1 MNLDCTRVL
10 VVDDEPMNLVIIG
23 EFLAETQFEVDAVES
38 GEAAWQALNGER
50 SFDLVLLDR
59 MMPGIDGIEV
69 LRRIRAESRLSDL
82 PVIMQT
88 AAATPNQVREGLQA
102 GAHYYLTKPFEQG
115 ALLAIMRSALEGR
128 RNAKS
133 LRARLETEQNVTP
146 LIRRGGYELR
156 TLDEAQ
162 SLASYLARLCPQPET
177 AAMGLTE
184 LIINAVEHGNL
195 GVSYQEK
202 AALKLEDRWAE
213 EIARRLALPENR
225 DKRVAVDFVRDD
237 KQIAFTVRDQGCGFD
252 WQRYLDFDPDRA
264 FDPNGRGIALA
275 RNLAFASLSYGGNGS
290 QVTAVVALPAA
301 GKSIE

>member
-1 MNLDCTRVL
+1 MNLDCARVL

-23 EFLAETQFEVDAVES
+23 EFLADTQCEVDTVES
-38 GEAAWQALNGER
+38 GEAAWQALNSER

-59 MMPGIDGIEV
+59 MMPGIDGMEV
-69 LRRIRAESRLSDL
+69 LRRIKAESRLSDL

-133 LRARLETEQNVTP
+133 LRTRLETEHNVTP

-156 TLDEAQ
+156 TLNEAQ

-275 RNLAFASLSYGGNGS
+275 RSLAFASLSYGGNGS

>member
-1 MNLDCTRVL
+1 MNMDCARVL
-10 VVDDEPMNLVIIG
+10 VVDDEPMNLAIIEEYLCG
-23 EFLAETQFEVDAVES
+23 SQCEVEAVES
-38 GEAAWQALNGER
+38 GEAAWQALNGDR

-59 MMPGIDGIEV
+59 MMPGIDGMEV
-69 LRRIRAESRLSDL
+69 LRRIKAESRLSDL

-128 RNAKS
+128 RNAES
-133 LRARLETEQNVTP
+133 LRARLRTEQNVTP
-146 LIRRGGYELR
+146 LFRRGGYELR
-156 TLDEAQ
+156 TLEEAQ
-162 SLASYLARLCPQPET
+162 SLASYLGQLCPQPET

-225 DKRVAVDFVRDD
+225 DKRVTVDFVRDD
-237 KQIAFTVRDQGCGFD
+237 NVIAFTVSDQGRGFD
-252 WQRYLDFDPDRA
+252 WQDYLDFDPGRA

-275 RNLAFASLSYGGNGS
+275 RSLAFASLSYAGNGS
-290 QVTAVVALPAA
+290 QVTAVVALSDAA
-301 GKSIE
+301 EPSE

>member
-1 MNLDCTRVL
+1 VNLDCARVL

-23 EFLAETQFEVDAVES
+23 EFLSDTQCEVEAVES
-38 GEAAWQALNGER
+38 GEAAWQALSGQR

-59 MMPGIDGIEV
+59 MMPGIDGMEI
-69 LRRIRAESRLSDL
+69 LRRIKAESRLSDL

-115 ALLAIMRSALEGR
+115 ALLAIMRSALAGR
-128 RNAKS
+128 RNAQS
-133 LRARLETEQNVTP
+133 LRARLQTEQNVTP

-162 SLASYLARLCPQPET
+162 CLASYLGQFCPQPET

-202 AALKLEDRWAE
+202 AVLKLEDRWAE
-213 EIARRLALPENR
+213 EIARRLALPENL

-275 RNLAFASLSYGGNGS
+275 RSLAFASLSYGGNGS

-301 GKSIE
+301 GESIE

>member
-1 MNLDCTRVL
+1 MNMEGARVL
-10 VVDDEPMNLVIIG
+10 AIDDEPMNLAIIR
-23 EFLAETQFEVDAVES
+23 EFLAGSQCEVEAVES
-38 GEAAWQALNGER
+38 GEAAWQTLNGDR

-59 MMPGIDGIEV
+59 MMPGVDGMEI
-69 LRRIRAESRLSDL
+69 LRRIRAESRLNDL

-88 AAATPNQVREGLQA
+88 AAATPIQVREGLQA

-133 LRARLETEQNVTP
+133 LRARLQTEQNVAP
-146 LIRRGGYELR
+146 LFRHGGYELH
-156 TLDEAQ
+156 TLEEAQ
-162 SLASYLARLCPQPET
+162 NLASYLGQLCPQPET

-202 AALKLEDRWAE
+202 AALKREDRWAE

-225 DKRVAVDFVRDD
+225 DKRVTVEFVRDD
-237 KQIAFTVRDQGCGFD
+237 NVIAFTVRDQGRGFD
-252 WQRYLDFDPDRA
+252 WQRYLDFDPARA

-275 RNLAFASLSYGGNGS
+275 RSLAFASLSYAGNGS
-290 QVTAVVALPAA
+290 QVTAVVDLPAA
-301 GKSIE
+301 AEPSG

>member
-1 MNLDCTRVL
+1 MNLDCARVL

-38 GEAAWQALNGER
+38 GEAAWQALNGDR

-59 MMPGIDGIEV
+59 MMPGIDGMEV
-69 LRRIRAESRLSDL
+69 LRRIKADSRLSDL

-128 RNAKS
+128 RNARS
-133 LRARLETEQNVTP
+133 LRTRLETEQNVTP

-162 SLASYLARLCPQPET
+162 CLASYLARLCPQPET

-184 LIINAVEHGNL
+184 LIVNAVEHGNL

-202 AALKLEDRWAE
+202 AALKLADRWAE

-225 DKRVAVDFVRDD
+225 DKRVTVDFVRDD

-275 RNLAFASLSYGGNGS
+275 RSLAFASLSYGGNGS

>member
-1 MNLDCTRVL
+1 MNLDCARVL

-38 GEAAWQALNGER
+38 GEAAWQALNGDR

-59 MMPGIDGIEV
+59 MMPGIDGMEV
-69 LRRIRAESRLSDL
+69 LRRIKADSRLSDL

-128 RNAKS
+128 RNARS
-133 LRARLETEQNVTP
+133 LRTRLQTEQNVTP
-146 LIRRGGYELR
+146 LIRRGSYELR

-213 EIARRLALPENR
+213 EVARRLALPENR
-225 DKRVAVDFVRDD
+225 DKRVTVDFVRDD

-275 RNLAFASLSYGGNGS
+275 RSLAFASLSYGGNGS